1 MFLND
6 VHELLNYCNAAKDK
20 LAERDQKQV
29 DFEDMSTSLQAIMLE
44 KERILHP
51 NKGSANMNIS
61 EFMTDKM
68 NDHNRARNERL
79 FRLDTK
85 IKELEENVA
94 KANDDNN
101 SYSSQ
106 MIKEYDI
113 FQRAREIELKQG
125 LTAYADCHI
134 DFYKKVFLFMCLLFK
149 LRSNPLFLSLYPFRA
164 YPFGKT
170 FYQSWISLRID

>member
-1 MFLND
+1 M
-6 VHELLNYCNAAKDK
+6 NYCNAAKDK

-29 DFEDMSTSLQAIMLE
+29 DFEDMSTALQAIMLE

-51 NKGSANMNIS
+51 NKHSGGGMNIS
-61 EFMTDKM
+61 EFMADKM
-68 NDHNRARNERL
+68 NDHNQARNERI

-85 IKELEENVA
+85 IKELEECVA

-106 MIKEYDI
+106 MIKEYEI
-113 FQRAREIELKQG
+113 FQRAREAELKQG

-134 DFYKKVFLFMCLLFK
+134 DFYKKVC
-149 LRSNPLFLSLYPFRA
+149 
-164 YPFGKT
+164 
-170 FYQSWISLRID
+170 

>member
-1 MFLND
+1 MND
-6 VHELLNYCNAAKDK
+6 VHELLNYCSAAKDK

-29 DFEDMSTSLQAIMLE
+29 DFEDMSTALQAIMLE

-51 NKGSANMNIS
+51 NKHLGGGNIS

-68 NDHNRARNERL
+68 NDHNRAKNERL
-79 FRLDTK
+79 FRLDAK
-85 IKELEENVA
+85 IKELEESVA

-106 MIKEYDI
+106 MMKEYDI
-113 FQRAREIELKQG
+113 FQKAREFELKQG

-134 DFYKKVFLFMCLLFK
+134 DFYKKVGNKDYEKPC
-149 LRSNPLFLSLYPFRA
+149 Y
-164 YPFGKT
+164 
-170 FYQSWISLRID
+170 

>member
-1 MFLND
+1 MNTIQNKNLIVKYIYTEKRRQEDLLFLND

-51 NKGSANMNIS
+51 NKGSGNMNIS

-113 FQRAREIELKQG
+113 FQRTREIELKQG

-134 DFYKKVFLFMCLLFK
+134 DFYKKVCVCVTIFETP
-149 LRSNPLFLSLYPFRA
+149 N
-164 YPFGKT
+164 
-170 FYQSWISLRID
+170 